1 MGLDH
6 IIAGAALLLIVSI
19 VLSKVTERLGVP
31 ALLIFLAVGMLAGSE
46 GPGGIYFDDAR
57 LAQAIGTVALAFILF
72 AGGLE
77 TDVDVVRPVFRQAA
91 ALSTA
96 GVVVS
101 ACLVGAFAV
110 VAFGF
115 SPLQGFLLG
124 SVVASTDAAAVFS
137 VLRGRSVALKGAIR
151 PLLELESGSNDPM
164 AVFLTAASVGLI
176 AGTGTSAAGLFPKFL
191 WEMSMGAV
199 SGYLLGKGAVQ
210 LVNRLKLQY
219 EGLYPVL
226 SIAVVLFTY
235 GATSLIHGN
244 GFLAVY
250 VAGIVLGNSHFLHR
264 RSLLRFQDGVAWL
277 MQIAMFLALGLLVFP
292 SRLADVAGEGL
303 FTALFLMFVARPAS
317 VFLSLLPFRMSWREK
332 AFIAWMGLRGA
343 VPIVLATFPLLAG
356 TPRADEIF
364 NIVFFVVLT
373 SVLIQGVSI
382 PAVARLLKVDA
393 PFEQRRPNPIEIG
406 EEVPRHMKLADFLVP
421 YDSPVCGK
429 PLVELNFPEESRIAL
444 VCRGDGVVVPG
455 GSTLLEGGDVLWVLG
470 KAESFPEVQKRLAG
484 EPRDT

>member
-6 IIAGAALLLIVSI
+6 IIAGTALLLIISV
-19 VLSKVTERLGVP
+19 VLSKATEKLGVP
-31 ALLIFLAVGMLAGSE
+31 ALLIFLAVGMLAGSD

-77 TDVDVVRPVFRQAA
+77 TDLDVVRPVFRQAV
-91 ALSTA
+91 ALSTV
-96 GVVVS
+96 GVFVS
-101 ACLVGAFAV
+101 AWLVGAFAT
-110 VAFGF
+110 AALGF
-115 SPLQGFLLG
+115 SPLEGFLLG
-124 SVVASTDAAAVFS
+124 AVVASTDAAAVFS
-137 VLRGRSVALKGAIR
+137 VLRGRSLGLKGAVR

-164 AVFLTAASVGLI
+164 AVFLTAATIGLI
-176 AGTGTSAAGLFPKFL
+176 ARPETSAMSLVPGFL
-191 WEMSMGAV
+191 WEMSVGAI

-235 GATSLIHGN
+235 GATSLAHGN

-264 RSLLRFQDGVAWL
+264 RSLLRFQDGMAWL
-277 MQIAMFLALGLLVFP
+277 MQIAMFLALGLLVYP
-292 SRLADVAGEGL
+292 SRLAEVSGQGL
-303 FTALFLMFVARPAS
+303 LTALFLMFIARPAS
-317 VFLSLLPFRMSWREK
+317 VFLSLLPFRMNWREK

-356 TPRADEIF
+356 TPRADQIF
-364 NIVFFVVLT
+364 NLVFFIVLT
-373 SVLIQGVSI
+373 SVLIQGVSV
-382 PAVARLLKVDA
+382 PTVARLLKVDA
-393 PFEQRRPNPIEIG
+393 PFAERRSNPIEIG
-406 EEVPRHMKLADFLVP
+406 EEVPRDMKLVDFLVP
-421 YDSPVCGK
+421 YGSPVCGR

-444 VCRGDGVVVPG
+444 VCRGDAVVVPG

-470 KAESFPEVQKRLAG
+470 KAESFPVVQKRLAG
-484 EPRDT
+484 EPSDT